1 MKKFLIIFILFIC
14 VTGCGS
20 NNKTISKNRVE
31 KRTFND
37 LPSSLKYGD
46 SMQYEDILSDVVA
59 DIKKVD
65 AEFELS
71 NYKFSIE
78 EPSIAYLDY
87 FIDGTLKTDKRY
99 QFLFDNLYYWSLGT
113 VNSKLKTDLTDE
125 DKKIIE
131 EQINKFEKDKANII
145 CKHAKFMCDGNIILN
160 DENKIVGGTIENMK
174 NINEEY
180 VYSFKNHQI
189 YYHINAVLEPEIYGA
204 SALFAKMNL
213 KNYKVTNNLDDWKK
227 TWEKSHKK

>member
-78 EPSIAYLDY
+78 GPSIAHLDY
-87 FIDGTLKTDKRY
+87 FIDGKLKTDKGY

-125 DKKIIE
+125 DKKLIE
-131 EQINKFEKDKANII
+131 EQINKFEKEGLSFDKYYWKIEDKLQVCQNENI
-145 CKHAKFMCDGNIILN
+145 DIIEKNVQFLN
-160 DENKIVGGTIENMK
+160 DLKFEDAEGIFEMYPDLFMNFPKKFEEKI
-174 NINEEY
+174 
-180 VYSFKNHQI
+180 
-189 YYHINAVLEPEIYGA
+189 
-204 SALFAKMNL
+204 L
-213 KNYKVTNNLDDWKK
+213 KLKDQLG
-227 TWEKSHKK
+227 EK